1 MNTLATALSG
11 LNAASMRLDTSA
23 HNIANTLTPGF
34 RRQTVVQ
41 QALPGGGVAA
51 SVERAAAP
59 GASLAD
65 DLVGQISASVV
76 YKANLKVV
84 QTQDE
89 IMGSLL
95 DVKA

>member
-1 MNTLATALSG
+1 MNTISTALSG
-11 LNAASMRLDTSA
+11 LNAASLRLDTAA
-23 HNIANTLTPGF
+23 HNIANTLTPNF

-51 SVERAAAP
+51 SVERAAEP
-59 GASLAD
+59 GGSLAD
-65 DLVGQISASVV
+65 DLIGQMSASYA

-95 DVKA
+95 DLKA

>member
-11 LNAASMRLDTSA
+11 LNAASVRLDTSA

-59 GASLAD
+59 GESLAD
-65 DLVGQISASVV
+65 DLVGQISASLV